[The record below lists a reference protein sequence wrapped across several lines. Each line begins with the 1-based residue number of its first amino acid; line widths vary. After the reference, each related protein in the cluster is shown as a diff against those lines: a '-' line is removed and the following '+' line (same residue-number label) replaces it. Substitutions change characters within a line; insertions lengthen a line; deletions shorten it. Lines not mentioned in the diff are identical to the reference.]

1 MLVSSKEELH
11 VNTESIY
18 DIAEIKRRLEPV
30 FRSNGVRSAVLFGS
44 YAKGEAAANSDIDI
58 MVDSGL
64 RGLDF
69 VGLIEYVRE
78 ALQKN
83 VDVID
88 IRYVD
93 RDSSIEKEVNNTG
106 IFIYGR

>member
-1 MLVSSKEELH
+1 M
-11 VNTESIY
+11 NTESVY

-30 FRSNGVRSAVLFGS
+30 FRENGVRSAVLFGS
-44 YAKGEAAANSDIDI
+44 YAKGEAAAGSDIDI

-69 VGLIEYVRE
+69 VGLIEYARE

-83 VDVID
+83 VDLID

-93 RDSSIEKEVNNTG
+93 KGSPIEKEVTHTG
-106 IFIYGR
+106 VPLYGG

>member
-1 MLVSSKEELH
+1 M
-11 VNTESIY
+11 NDESIY

-30 FRSNGVRSAVLFGS
+30 FRANGVKSAVLFGS
-44 YAKGEAAANSDIDI
+44 YAKGEAALNSDIDI

-78 ALQKN
+78 ALETN
-83 VDVID
+83 VDLID
-88 IRYVD
+88 IHYVD
-93 RDSSIEKEVNNTG
+93 RDSSIEKEVKSTG
-106 IFIYGR
+106 VSIYGG

>member
-1 MLVSSKEELH
+1 M
-11 VNTESIY
+11 NTESVY

-30 FRSNGVRSAVLFGS
+30 FLANGVKSAVLFGS
-44 YAKGEAAANSDIDI
+44 YAKGEAAASSDIDI

-83 VDVID
+83 VDLID
-88 IRYVD
+88 IHYVD
-93 RDSSIEKEVNNTG
+93 RDSFIENEVNNTG
-106 IFIYGR
+106 VSIYGG

>member
-1 MLVSSKEELH
+1 MSA
-11 VNTESIY
+11 ESVY
-18 DIAEIKRRLEPV
+18 DVAEIQRRLEPV
-30 FRSNGVRSAVLFGS
+30 FRANGVKSAVLFGS

-78 ALQKN
+78 ALDKN
-83 VDVID
+83 VDLID
-88 IRYVD
+88 IHYVD
-93 RDSSIEKEVNNTG
+93 RNSPIEREVRSAG
-106 IFIYGR
+106 ISIYGG

>member
-1 MLVSSKEELH
+1 MS
-11 VNTESIY
+11 TESIY

-30 FRSNGVRSAVLFGS
+30 FRANGVKSAVLFGS
-44 YAKGEAAANSDIDI
+44 YAKGEAALSSDIDI

-78 ALQKN
+78 ALEKK
-83 VDVID
+83 VDLID
-88 IRYVD
+88 IHYVD
-93 RDSSIEKEVNNTG
+93 RGSPIEKEVNNTG
-106 IFIYGR
+106 IAIYGG

>member
-1 MLVSSKEELH
+1 M
-11 VNTESIY
+11 NTEPIY

-30 FRSNGVRSAVLFGS
+30 FQASGVKSAVLFGS
-44 YAKGEAAANSDIDI
+44 YAKGEAAVSSDIDI

-78 ALQKN
+78 ALGKN
-83 VDVID
+83 VDLID
-88 IRYVD
+88 IHYVD
-93 RDSSIEKEVNNTG
+93 RDSPLEKEVTRTG
-106 IFIYGR
+106 ISIYGE